1 MASFLAIF
9 ASVRSYGHF
18 LVITRFVPVFSEKV
32 KILGKARQWN
42 SLSYAPLQGT
52 KVNTHQYFTYSYIN
66 ICQRKPAVLFF
77 SCSVDGT
84 TTFCNQTGDLTE
96 NNTVYISKQL
106 LINNFTRADEG
117 WEIWHNVLII
127 VGIIVITRSAA
138 YLVLRYIRKPKAV

>member
-9 ASVRSYGHF
+9 ASARSYGHF
-18 LVITRFVPVFSEKV
+18 LDKTRFVPVFQRRSSFWV
-32 KILGKARQWN
+32 KLGSQILH
-42 SLSYAPLQGT
+42 YAPLQGT
-52 KVNTHQYFTYSYIN
+52 KVNTHQF
-66 ICQRKPAVLFF
+66 LFF

-96 NNTVYISKQL
+96 NSTVHISKQL